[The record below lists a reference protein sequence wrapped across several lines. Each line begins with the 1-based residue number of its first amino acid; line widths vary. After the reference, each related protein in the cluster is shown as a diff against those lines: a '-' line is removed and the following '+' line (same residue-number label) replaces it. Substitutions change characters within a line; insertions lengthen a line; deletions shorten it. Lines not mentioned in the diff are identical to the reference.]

1 MKANLESWKSRANN
15 IIGFVQIY
23 HSFKTK
29 KQAGHQFYFILLT
42 FVGKASYFTRCL
54 SRVR

>member
-29 KQAGHQFYFILLT
+29 KQAGHLFHFILLT
-42 FVGKASYFTRCL
+42 FVR
-54 SRVR
+54 